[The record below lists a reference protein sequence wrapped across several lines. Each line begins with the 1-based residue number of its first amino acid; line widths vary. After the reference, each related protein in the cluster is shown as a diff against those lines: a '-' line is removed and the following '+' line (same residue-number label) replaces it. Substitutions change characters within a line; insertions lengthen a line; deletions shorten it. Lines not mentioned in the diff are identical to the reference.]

1 MEEFDKP
8 EWAKVRA
15 AIQKQF
21 DGRRKEV
28 NDTIAELREKR
39 IDLLEREHPGPD
51 QKEVREAGLEQ
62 YEIGL
67 QEMLQRQLAQV
78 ERDQQERL
86 RREMKLHDRER

>member
-8 EWAKVRA
+8 EWEKVRA

-39 IDLLEREHPGPD
+39 IELLEKEHPGPD
-51 QKEVREAGLEQ
+51 EKEVRDIALEQ

-67 QEMLQRQLAQV
+67 KELQQRQLTQV

-86 RREMKLHDRER
+86 RREMKFYDRER